1 MKLGN
6 FRNNLLIFFL
16 FFITPLAAEDKILS
30 SPLINLNELKPSF
43 EQIEEGEINEIN
55 KKTIQNK
62 KKNRRQ
68 QKVFC
73 KIYRFR

>member
-16 FFITPLAAEDKILS
+16 FFITPLVAEDKILS

-43 EQIEEGEINEIN
+43 EQIEEGEINEMN

-62 KKNRRQ
+62 KNRR
-68 QKVFC
+68 
-73 KIYRFR
+73 

>member
-1 MKLGN
+1 M
-6 FRNNLLIFFL
+6 
-16 FFITPLAAEDKILS
+16 AEDKILS

-43 EQIEEGEINEIN
+43 EQIEEGEINEMN
-55 KKTIQNK
+55 KKTIQN

-73 KIYRFR
+73 KIYRFG